1 VRHIVVDNDTRLV
14 THILIWNNDMILPPP
29 NTLMFMDAKAAI
41 GDWWCED
48 NDRFYTHN
56 RKRRIWLGDR
66 LAEQELSE
74 DEKRFVGPKLE
85 AVFKKEEEH
94 EQI

>member
-1 VRHIVVDNDTRLV
+1 MRHIVVDNDTRLV
-14 THILIWNNDMILPPP
+14 THILIWNNDLILPPP
-29 NTLMFMDAKAAI
+29 NTLMFMDAHAAI

-56 RKRRIWLGDR
+56 RKRRIVIDNR
-66 LAEQELSE
+66 LAEADLSE
-74 DEKRFVGPKLE
+74 DEKHFVGPKLE

-94 EQI
+94 E